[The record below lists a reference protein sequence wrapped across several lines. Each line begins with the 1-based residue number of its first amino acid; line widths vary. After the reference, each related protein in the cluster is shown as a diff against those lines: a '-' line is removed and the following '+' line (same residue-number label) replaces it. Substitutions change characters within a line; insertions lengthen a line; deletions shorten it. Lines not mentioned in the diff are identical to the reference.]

1 MKTLNDHTI
10 FYDAVCPMCNLYT
23 NAFVK
28 TGMLDKDGREP
39 YQTMTPEYASQIDCK
54 RAVNE
59 IALMNK
65 QTGEIY
71 YGVTSLF
78 IIIGNAF
85 PVFRP
90 LFLCKPFAW
99 MADKAYKFI
108 SYNRRV
114 IMPSSEDV
122 SLPHQNPSFNLRYRL
137 AFLIVSWFITALIL
151 NCYSKLLIGLVP
163 ASNFYREFL
172 VCGGQIFWQLG
183 IMSLIKKDKSWDYLG
198 TMMTIS
204 FAGGLMLLPAIVL
217 SNFVILSPYVYAA
230 YFMLVVSLMLL
241 EHIRRTRLLKIS
253 WIISVSWVSYRI
265 ILLFIILR

>member
-28 TGMLDKDGREP
+28 SGMLDKNGREP
-39 YQTMTPEYASQIDCK
+39 YQTMDPDFASQIDCN

-59 IALMNK
+59 IALMDK
-65 QTGEIY
+65 HTGKIY
-71 YGVTSLF
+71 YGVASLF

-85 PVFRP
+85 PVFKP
-90 LFLCKPFAW
+90 LFRCRPFAW

-137 AFLIVSWFITALIL
+137 AYLIVTWFITALVL
-151 NCYSKLLIGLVP
+151 NSYSKLLIGLIP
-163 ASNFYREFL
+163 PSNFYREFL

-183 IMSLIKKDKSWDYLG
+183 IISLINKEKSWDYLG

-204 FAGGLMLLPAIVL
+204 FAGGLLLLPVIIL
-217 SNFVILSPYVYAA
+217 SNLITASPYVYAA
-230 YFMLVVSLMLL
+230 YFMVVVSLMLL
-241 EHIRRTRLLKIS
+241 EHIRRAKLLKIS
-253 WIISVSWVSYRI
+253 WIISVSWVTYRT